1 VIAEHSDPGDLVLD
15 PFCGSGV
22 APIEAAILGRR
33 AVGVD
38 LNPFAV
44 FLASRTAAACDPDMV
59 EAAAGR
65 VIAAA
70 RQREQAWHTTRCRL
84 CGQEASLAAT
94 ARSGDVV
101 TAVVVRCHH
110 CRQARRETPSRED
123 LVLERSAQRA
133 GDGDAPRPPVPAG
146 WQTRKLARAGIS
158 DFGGLFTQRNLRALA
173 AIRTAIMAEQAGV
186 VRDLLLLALTGALA
200 QASRMMADHSTA
212 GGGASW
218 KINIYW
224 LPERSLELDPFRCFE
239 NRVARILAAKRETQH
254 VIADPPRIV
263 LGDARTL
270 ERVVQPGSVRYV
282 FADPPYGGEGIQY
295 AELSAL
301 WCGWLDPPLAA
312 PLADEIG
319 ENPTHGRD
327 AAAYASALRD
337 AFLSVRR
344 VLADDGEMTVTFAS
358 SRPASWRALR
368 EALDA
373 ARFTVTDE
381 QSLSRSAPAITQHTT
396 RRATRHDVWLSC
408 RPSRAGQAE
417 ASAQSP

>member
-1 VIAEHSDPGDLVLD
+1 MIAEHSDPGDLVLD

-173 AIRTAIMAEQAGV
+173 AIRTGIMAEQAGV

-254 VIADPPRIV
+254 VI
-263 LGDARTL
+263 
-270 ERVVQPGSVRYV
+270 
-282 FADPPYGGEGIQY
+282 ADPPYGGEGIQY

-373 ARFTVTDE
+373 AGFAVTDE

>member
-1 VIAEHSDPGDLVLD
+1 
-15 PFCGSGV
+15 
-22 APIEAAILGRR
+22 
-33 AVGVD
+33 
-38 LNPFAV
+38 
-44 FLASRTAAACDPDMV
+44 
-59 EAAAGR
+59 
-65 VIAAA
+65 
-70 RQREQAWHTTRCRL
+70 
-84 CGQEASLAAT
+84 
-94 ARSGDVV
+94 
-101 TAVVVRCHH
+101 
-110 CRQARRETPSRED
+110 
-123 LVLERSAQRA
+123 VLERSAQRA

-173 AIRTAIMAEQAGV
+173 AIRTGIMAEQASV

-254 VIADPPRIV
+254 VI
-263 LGDARTL
+263 
-270 ERVVQPGSVRYV
+270 
-282 FADPPYGGEGIQY
+282 ADPPYGGEGIQY